1 MAGSETAST
10 VVSPVSPDALQKRA
24 ERFGGVAK
32 EDKTKQDKAAAHK
45 RKIET
50 VLTVEEEEKL
60 KKRAERFGLA
70 PSVGAGHQAAAVTGA
85 AVTGGASQTPVA
97 APAAVKTGAQ

>member
-1 MAGSETAST
+1 MAGSETASA

-32 EDKTKQDKAAAHK
+32 EDKAKQDKAAAPK

-70 PSVGAGHQAAAVTGA
+70 PSVGAGHQAAGA

-97 APAAVKTGAQ
+97 APAVKTGAQ